1 VPTPVSDA
9 TYTLLDSGD
18 GRKLEQVGPHRLV
31 RPAPQAVWRPRL
43 KPAEWHQADAE
54 FVRAEGEKGGWRGKP
69 LPERWAVTLPP
80 LTFWIQATGFGHL
93 GLFPEQ
99 RESWSWIAE
108 RVRALAA
115 ALGRPPR
122 VLNLFA
128 YTGGSTLAALRA
140 GAEVT
145 HVDASKG
152 VVQWARDNAAA
163 CGLEG
168 APCRWLVDDV
178 KKFMRRAVDKGLPYD
193 GIVLDPPTFGRGPKG
208 QVWKIEPEAA
218 PLLDACKSL
227 LNPEGGF
234 VLLSCHTPG
243 FTPTTLA
250 NLLSGA
256 VGGRGGE
263 VEHGEMLLTEGN
275 GGRALPSGAFARWTG

>member
-1 VPTPVSDA
+1 MTDA
-9 TYTLLDSGD
+9 SYQLLDSGD

-43 KPAEWHQADAE
+43 PPEPWAGADAE
-54 FVRAEGEKGGWRGKP
+54 FVRAEGEAGGWRGTP
-69 LPERWAVTLPP
+69 LPERWPVTLAP
-80 LTFWIQATGFGHL
+80 LTFLIQATGFGHL

-99 RESWSWIAE
+99 REGWGWIAD
-108 RVRALAA
+108 RVRKAA
-115 ALGRPPR
+115 GALGRPPR

-163 CGLEG
+163 CGLAN
-168 APCRWLVDDV
+168 APCRWLVDDA
-178 KKFMRRAVDKGLPYD
+178 KKFVRRAVERGRPYD

-208 QVWKIEPEAA
+208 QVWKIEPDAA
-218 PLLDACKSL
+218 PLMDACKSL
-227 LNPEGGF
+227 LAPEGGF
-234 VLLSCHTPG
+234 ILLSCHTPG

-250 NLLSGA
+250 NLLGA
-256 VGGRGGE
+256 VVAGRGGE
-263 VEHGEMLLTEGN
+263 VELGEMLLTEAD
-275 GGRALPSGAFARWTG
+275 GGRPLPSGTFARWAGP